1 MPSLFLKDEAISK
14 APPIVGFEILRYVQA
29 TERKT
34 ISIFDVVNHFKEEA
48 WFSANSFFYGLTFL
62 YALGLMD
69 FEEPYLVVL
78 DAH

>member
-1 MPSLFLKDEAISK
+1 M
-14 APPIVGFEILRYVQA
+14 QA